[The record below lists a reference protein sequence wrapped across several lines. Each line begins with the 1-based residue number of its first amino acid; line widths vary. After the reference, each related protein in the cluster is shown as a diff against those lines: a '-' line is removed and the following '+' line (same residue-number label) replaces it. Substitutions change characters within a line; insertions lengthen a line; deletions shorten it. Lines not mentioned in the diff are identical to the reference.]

1 MKSIEYDYSM
11 IILEYFKDFL
21 EFNEKTKNTFYQF
34 ITIILKYKK

>member
-21 EFNEKTKNTFYQF
+21 EFNEKTKNTFY
-34 ITIILKYKK
+34 